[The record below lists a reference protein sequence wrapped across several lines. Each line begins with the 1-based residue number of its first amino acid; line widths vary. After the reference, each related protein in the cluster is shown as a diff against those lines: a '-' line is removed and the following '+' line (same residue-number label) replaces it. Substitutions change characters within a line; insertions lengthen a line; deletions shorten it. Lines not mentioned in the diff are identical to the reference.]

1 MSTRDG
7 ETDPNIVSASIETE
21 RSVWPWKIIE
31 SLGRKPAEMSRGL
44 MDIIGLIS
52 VALASSVHILKPHRR
67 QIFVGLFIRQ
77 LYNTGVKALYINGV
91 IAIFIGGLLMSRLFD
106 YVPRQVLTTQYSYLF
121 VVIVFR
127 ELGPLISGI
136 ILIARSATAITSEIG
151 YLRMTREFQV
161 LHGLGINPVF
171 MFLLPVF
178 FAFPISL
185 FLMFIYFNFVCL
197 LSAYVFILFSDPSL
211 NFLEFLANI
220 LNQISLNEIAINS
233 VKALLGGMMIGVVS
247 IHYGARATSSFDDV
261 STAISSSTT
270 VQLMIFFLLNVVLS
284 LLAYTQ

>member
-21 RSVWPWKIIE
+21 RSVWPWRIIE

-197 LSAYVFILFSDPSL
+197 LSAYVFILFSDPGL
-211 NFLEFLANI
+211 NFLEFLTNI

-247 IHYGARATSSFDDV
+247 IHYGARATSSFDDI

-270 VQLMIFFLLNVVLS
+270 VQLMIFFMLNVVLS

>member
-7 ETDPNIVSASIETE
+7 ETDPNIVSASIETD

>member
-1 MSTRDG
+1 
-7 ETDPNIVSASIETE
+7 
-21 RSVWPWKIIE
+21 
-31 SLGRKPAEMSRGL
+31 RGL

-52 VALASSVHILKPHRR
+52 VALASSVHILAPHRR

-106 YVPRQVLTTQYSYLF
+106 YVPRQVLSTQYSYLF

-197 LSAYVFILFSDPSL
+197 LSAYVFILFSDPGL
-211 NFLEFLANI
+211 NFLEFLTNI

-247 IHYGARATSSFDDV
+247 IHYGARATSSFDDI

-270 VQLMIFFLLNVVLS
+270 VQLMIFFMLNVVLS

>member
-7 ETDPNIVSASIETE
+7 ETDPSIVSASIDNAQSTL
-21 RSVWPWKIIE
+21 PWKIIE
-31 SLGRKPAEMSRGL
+31 FIGRKPAKMSRGL

-52 VALASSVHILKPHRR
+52 VALASSVHILAPHRR

-106 YVPRQVLTTQYSYLF
+106 YVPRQVLSTQYSYLF

-197 LSAYVFILFSDPSL
+197 LSAYVFILFSDPGL

-233 VKALLGGMMIGVVS
+233 VKAILGGMMIGVVS
-247 IHYGARATSSFDDV
+247 IHYGARATSSFDDI

-270 VQLMIFFLLNVVLS
+270 VQLMIFFMLNVVLS

>member
-7 ETDPNIVSASIETE
+7 ETDPNIVSASIETD

-197 LSAYVFILFSDPSL
+197 LSAYVFILFSDPGL

-270 VQLMIFFLLNVVLS
+270 VQLMIFFMLNVVLS

>member
-1 MSTRDG
+1 MRDG
-7 ETDPNIVSASIETE
+7 EPNQPPNSPDVTRSA
-21 RSVWPWKIIE
+21 WPWRVIE
-31 SLGRKPAEMSRGL
+31 VIGRKPASMRRSIL
-44 MDIIGLIS
+44 DIIGLIS
-52 VALASSVHILKPHRR
+52 VALSASVHILKPQRR
-67 QIFVGLFIRQ
+67 QIFFSLFIRQ

-91 IAIFIGGLLMSRLFD
+91 IAIFIGGLLMSRLFE
-106 YVPRQVLTTQYSYLF
+106 YVPRQVLSTQYSYLF
-121 VVIVFR
+121 VVIIFR

-161 LHGLGINPVF
+161 LHGLGISPVF

-185 FLMFIYFNFVCL
+185 LLMFIYFNFVCL
-197 LSAYVFILFSDPSL
+197 LSAYVFILFSDPGL
-211 NFLEFLANI
+211 NFLEFLTNI
-220 LNQISLNEIAINS
+220 LDQISLNEIAINS
-233 VKALLGGMMIGVVS
+233 VKAILGGMMIGVVS
-247 IHYGARATSSFDDV
+247 IHYGARATSSFDDI
-261 STAISSSTT
+261 SAAISSSTT